1 MLEAHEALTKAAEA
15 DNKFAQR
22 MAESAGRVLA
32 FKKKWGKSLR
42 PVKAPSPVVVEKLTR
57 HLWEFGEQVRLGP
70 WSRLEDRRR
79 RG

>member
-1 MLEAHEALTKAAEA
+1 LTKTAEA
-15 DNKFAQR
+15 DRKLAKS
-22 MAESAGRVLA
+22 MAESGRRILA

-42 PVKAPSPVVVEKLTR
+42 PVKAPSAAAVEKLTR
-57 HLWEFGEQVRLGP
+57 NLWEFGEQVRLGP